1 MKLGG
6 HLRPPRLTRTRLT
19 SRCFQDAVPVSQTQP
34 WGPDEADASQTK
46 REERAP
52 QEELRKH
59 PPRVLEPDLRRV
71 TAFSPAGPQSP
82 DARTHFQT
90 CDNLGQTIR
99 DTLVKS
105 RGSHGAPPSGLTSP
119 LPKGPA
125 HTAPRTSPGEAA
137 TPASRPSVPD
147 ARLGD
152 SSPRT
157 DPAVKCSRLT
167 TLPPPCGSDR
177 PGSRTATLTEA
188 ICILKLISNLPFYFY
203 CF

>member
-6 HLRPPRLTRTRLT
+6 HPRPPRLTRTRLT

-46 REERAP
+46 RGERAP

-59 PPRVLEPDLRRV
+59 PPRVMEPDLRRV

-90 CDNLGQTIR
+90 CDNPGQTIR

-119 LPKGPA
+119 PPQRPCPHGPRDQPWGA
-125 HTAPRTSPGEAA
+125 SDARRPPVCTWCSPG
-137 TPASRPSVPD
+137 
-147 ARLGD
+147 
-152 SSPRT
+152 
-157 DPAVKCSRLT
+157 
-167 TLPPPCGSDR
+167 
-177 PGSRTATLTEA
+177 
-188 ICILKLISNLPFYFY
+188 
-203 CF
+203 